1 MVTSPNYSGESAGVG
16 MVRGGGEKATQALK
30 EYGLTV
36 LEADKFK
43 YTERKKEESAFLE
56 AIKTK
61 PEFVI
66 SAKAREDQA
75 KALTD
80 FNQRYAPLIKKGY
93 LTMEEKTAM
102 ANDRAALEAMQ
113 QQQLAHYQQ
122 YLGMKEAMLKD
133 TQGRFDKDEFRQWE
147 EDYQQSGQF
156 DHATMPL
163 QGANPYLFLRNN
175 PVKGTESYDEKTN
188 SILSGTPAEAQNWI
202 RQQAY
207 TSEIFRIGLIKE
219 FQALSPS
226 DKTKYLDTDK
236 SGTVSP
242 QEAQAGQGV
251 DATNPDNPILK
262 YALEKYTKDAIKTD
276 AYKGKAKTGG
286 AKPTA
291 QEKMGKKQV
300 QVANTTVYISPGRR
314 ETNPVYGDTTYSP
327 FSFRFGDSVVHYGIP
342 TVNFKRITGTSTNPD
357 PAKGNVNGRLRL
369 YDPQKHVLLIELV
382 GSSESS
388 DTGSGDL
395 IEIPE
400 ANFQGFENI
409 PVMMGNEV
417 KSIGDLYDLGKKPDN
432 LTPQEAISK
441 GQEESKTTAPTAT
454 PTKGNPLMKR

>member
-1 MVTSPNYSGESAGVG
+1 MVQSPDYTGINAGAG
-16 MVRGGGEKATQALK
+16 MVRGGGEKATQSLQ
-30 EYGLTV
+30 ELNRTI

-43 YTERKKEESAFLE
+43 YTERKKEEASFLE

-163 QGANPYLFLRNN
+163 QGANPYLFLRSN
-175 PVKGTESYDEKTN
+175 PVKGTETYDEKTN

-207 TSEIFRIGLIKE
+207 TSEVFRIGLIKE
-219 FQALSPS
+219 FQALPLM
-226 DKTKYLDTDK
+226 DKVKYLDTDK

-262 YALEKYTKDAIKTD
+262 YALEKYTQDAIKTD
-276 AYKGKAKTGG
+276 AYKGTAKKTTTAKEPTVKPSRVGG
-286 AKPTA
+286 SLVKMPAGIQTPKLPKIYSD
-291 QEKMGKKQV
+291 QE
-300 QVANTTVYISPGRR
+300 
-314 ETNPVYGDTTYSP
+314 YSQTQ
-327 FSFRFGDSVVHYGIP
+327 SFQFGGNSVIYGIRS
-342 TVNFKRITGTSTNPD
+342 KGARQLSGTWSSED
-357 PAKGNVNGRLRL
+357 EAAGSVDGVIRL
-369 YDPQKHVLLIELV
+369 YDPLKRVFVVQV
-382 GSSESS
+382 SRTSESADVKTS
-388 DTGSGDL
+388 TL
-395 IEIPE
+395 LEIPE
-400 ANFQGFENI
+400 DNVLEFENI
-409 PVMMGNEV
+409 PIEYVGMPMTIGEY
-417 KSIGDLYDLGKKPDN
+417 KSKYMSQPTGA
-432 LTPQEAISK
+432 T
-441 GQEESKTTAPTAT
+441 TTAPTAT
-454 PTKGNPLMKR
+454 PAKDWSKYKR